1 MGAMPGPCRHLDTAM
16 VCTRMIGADVR
27 PKWKEGPGRMAL
39 SPDQRDVPRHLSRS
53 PRGSTQSILLAH
65 GFATRMLRDLV
76 RNGLATA
83 DREIVRSGRRIIT
96 VTCMWITDARRRA
109 LADHA

>member
-1 MGAMPGPCRHLDTAM
+1 
-16 VCTRMIGADVR
+16 
-27 PKWKEGPGRMAL
+27 
-39 SPDQRDVPRHLSRS
+39 
-53 PRGSTQSILLAH
+53 LAH
-65 GFATRMLRDLV
+65 GFAIGMLRDLV